1 MLSGVKLNGKMV
13 GVFKKVERA
22 ARKLIDAHRLMG
34 HAESIE
40 PTDGR
45 IKVCHFKSQMAKA
58 GGFGIRGARRGGGTR
73 EKFDDVCSV

>member
-13 GVFKKVERA
+13 GVFKKDESA

-34 HAESIE
+34 HIESVE

-58 GGFGIRGARRGGGTR
+58 GGFGIRGAGRWGGKG
-73 EKFDDVCSV
+73 EKFDDVFSV

>member
-13 GVFKKVERA
+13 GIFKKDESA

-34 HAESIE
+34 HAESVE

-45 IKVCHFKSQMAKA
+45 IKVGHFKSQMAKA
-58 GGFGIRGARRGGGTR
+58 GGFGIRWARRWGGKR

>member
-13 GVFKKVERA
+13 GVFKKDESA

-45 IKVCHFKSQMAKA
+45 FKVCHFKSQMAKA
-58 GGFGIRGARRGGGTR
+58 GGFGIRETRRWGGKR
-73 EKFDDVCSV
+73 EKFDNVCSV